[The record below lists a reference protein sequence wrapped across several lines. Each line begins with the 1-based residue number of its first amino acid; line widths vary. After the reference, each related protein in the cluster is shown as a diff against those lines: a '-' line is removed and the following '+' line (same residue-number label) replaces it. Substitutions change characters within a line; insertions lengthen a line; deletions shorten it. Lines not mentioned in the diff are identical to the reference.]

1 MVFLHSKPLLLPA
14 DGAGWV
20 TWLEAVPYMGL
31 THGQVWADGLL
42 CEISTR
48 VSGIVWVPRW
58 ELVPTPGYI

>member
-1 MVFLHSKPLLLPA
+1 
-14 DGAGWV
+14 
-20 TWLEAVPYMGL
+20 MGL